1 MKDERCPPEC
11 GQETARRFWGNCA
24 GATDREL
31 SVNVTEAVEQPGL
44 EISVPASPGKPED
57 ASALTSPGQPL
68 GPGPLPVI
76 NKASGSR
83 ARRQGVRFRSFKTKG
98 SMITDVHL
106 YAKEN

>member
-1 MKDERCPPEC
+1 VTAPPPNTVSP
-11 GQETARRFWGNCA
+11 QSDTSSQKAPLVAQDTVALPVPET
-24 GATDREL
+24 
-31 SVNVTEAVEQPGL
+31 
-44 EISVPASPGKPED
+44 
-57 ASALTSPGQPL
+57 SALTSPAQPP

-76 NKASGSR
+76 NKAKGSR